1 MLMDLDDLEY
11 NTRDGLHLASLAGA
25 WIVAVAGFG

>member
-1 MLMDLDDLEY
+1 MNLADVEY
-11 NTRDGLHLASLAGA
+11 TPANGLHIASLAGA

>member
-1 MLMDLDDLEY
+1 MDLDDLEY